1 MGWRESSPTPRI
13 GFLVIRIIAFHPSSF
28 LHVPFVVPPSPMPY
42 FLIKHPTIQISEC
55 FLLHGAHSSL
65 SHIQFCRKSCISFTL
80 EEEDE
85 LWSEFVEHVLG
96 RLHCAKKVVQPEE
109 GRNEGEADEK
119 QRKSLE
125 QLAFIFNG
133 VGKQDNRF
141 RGRNDRQVIRNPF
154 QNDRFTVFPSP
165 SL

>member
-1 MGWRESSPTPRI
+1 MGWRESSSTPRI
-13 GFLVIRIIAFHPSSF
+13 GFLVILFTAFHSSSS
-28 LHVPFVVPPSPMPY
+28 LHVPFMVLPSPMPY
-42 FLIKHPTIQISEC
+42 FLIKRPAIQKSEC
-55 FLLHGAHSSL
+55 FLLHEAHSSL
-65 SHIQFCRKSCISFTL
+65 SHIQFCRKSVISFTL

-85 LWSEFVEHVLG
+85 RWSEFVEHVPG

-125 QLAFIFNG
+125 HLAFTFNG

>member
-1 MGWRESSPTPRI
+1 MEGILSYSPHWIPCYP
-13 GFLVIRIIAFHPSSF
+13 FHCIPSFFSPCPVHGSSF
-28 LHVPFVVPPSPMPY
+28 LTSF
-42 FLIKHPTIQISEC
+42 FLIKRPAIQMSRC
-55 FLLHGAHSSL
+55 FLLHGVHSSL
-65 SHIQFCRKSCISFTL
+65 SHIQYCRKSGISFTL
-80 EEEDE
+80 EEEYE
-85 LWSEFVEHVLG
+85 RRSEFVEHVLG

-109 GRNEGEADEK
+109 GRSEGEADEK

-125 QLAFIFNG
+125 HRAFPFDG

>member
-1 MGWRESSPTPRI
+1 MGWRESHPTHRF
-13 GFLVIRIIAFHPSSF
+13 GFLAIPVTAFHPSSP
-28 LHVPFVVPPSPMPY
+28 LHVPFIVLPSLMTY
-42 FLIKHPTIQISEC
+42 FLRKHPAIQISASI
-55 FLLHGAHSSL
+55 LLHGAHSSL
-65 SHIQFCRKSCISFTL
+65 SHIQFCRKSRMLFTL

-85 LWSEFVEHVLG
+85 RWSEFVEHVPG

-109 GRNEGEADEK
+109 GRSEGEADEK

-125 QLAFIFNG
+125 HLAFTFNG

>member
-1 MGWRESSPTPRI
+1 M
-13 GFLVIRIIAFHPSSF
+13 L
-28 LHVPFVVPPSPMPY
+28 
-42 FLIKHPTIQISEC
+42 
-55 FLLHGAHSSL
+55 
-65 SHIQFCRKSCISFTL
+65 FTL
-80 EEEDE
+80 EEEYE
-85 LWSEFVEHVLG
+85 RWSEFVEHVPG
-96 RLHCAKKVVQPEE
+96 RLHCAKKIVQPEE

-125 QLAFIFNG
+125 HLAFTFNG

>member
-13 GFLVIRIIAFHPSSF
+13 GFLAILLTAFHPSSS
-28 LHVPFVVPPSPMPY
+28 LHVPFMVLPSPMPY
-42 FLIKHPTIQISEC
+42 FLIKHPAIQMSRC

-65 SHIQFCRKSCISFTL
+65 SHIQFCRKSDISFTL
-80 EEEDE
+80 EEEYE
-85 LWSEFVEHVLG
+85 RWSEFVEHVPG
-96 RLHCAKKVVQPEE
+96 RLYCAKKVVQPEE
-109 GRNEGEADEK
+109 GRNEWEADEK

-125 QLAFIFNG
+125 HLAFTFNG
-133 VGKQDNRF
+133 VGKQDNRL

-154 QNDRFTVFPSP
+154 QNDRFTVMPSP

>member
-13 GFLVIRIIAFHPSSF
+13 GFLVILFTAFHSSSS
-28 LHVPFVVPPSPMPY
+28 LLVPFMVLPSPMPY
-42 FLIKHPTIQISEC
+42 FIIKRPAIQMSRC
-55 FLLHGAHSSL
+55 FLLHGVHSSL
-65 SHIQFCRKSCISFTL
+65 SHIHYCRKSGISFTL
-80 EEEDE
+80 EEEYE
-85 LWSEFVEHVLG
+85 RWSEFVEHVPG

-109 GRNEGEADEK
+109 GRDEGEADEK

-125 QLAFIFNG
+125 HPAFAFNG

-141 RGRNDRQVIRNPF
+141 RGKNDRQVIRNPF

>member
-1 MGWRESSPTPRI
+1 MGWRESSSTPRI
-13 GFLVIRIIAFHPSSF
+13 GFLAIPFIAFHPSSS
-28 LHVPFVVPPSPMPY
+28 LHVPFMVLPSPIPH

-65 SHIQFCRKSCISFTL
+65 SHIQFCRKSRMLFTL

-85 LWSEFVEHVLG
+85 RWSEFVEHVPG
-96 RLHCAKKVVQPEE
+96 RLHCAKKIVQPEE
-109 GRNEGEADEK
+109 GRSEGEADEK

-125 QLAFIFNG
+125 NLAFTFNG

>member
-1 MGWRESSPTPRI
+1 M
-13 GFLVIRIIAFHPSSF
+13 L
-28 LHVPFVVPPSPMPY
+28 
-42 FLIKHPTIQISEC
+42 
-55 FLLHGAHSSL
+55 
-65 SHIQFCRKSCISFTL
+65 FTL
-80 EEEDE
+80 EEEYE
-85 LWSEFVEHVLG
+85 RWSEFVEHVPG
-96 RLHCAKKVVQPEE
+96 RLHCAKVVQPEE

-125 QLAFIFNG
+125 HLAFTFNG